1 MQAHGVHLR
10 RSYIITAARVFYV
23 NILKKVNRIIKY
35 RRVFQKHEKTHGL
48 I

>member
-1 MQAHGVHLR
+1 MHAHEVHLR
-10 RSYIITAARVFYV
+10 RSYIIAAVQAFYV
-23 NILKKVNRIIKY
+23 NKLKKVNRIIKY